1 MSSLAFLETSLQDVR
16 YAIRTMRK
24 NLAFTITAVLT
35 LALGIGGNTAIF
47 TVIRGT
53 LLTPLRYPEPQ
64 QLVRISVDNNREGE
78 RDGSVLPMRLE
89 EIRKTARSFH
99 SVAAYLKFEED
110 MSLSG
115 PGGPE
120 ALKGARVSANFFTT
134 LGVRPVVGRSFL
146 SEEDAP
152 GSPAVMIISSR
163 LWKRRFNGDPQIA
176 GKSVTLNA
184 LPYTIVGVLPPNF
197 AFPFTDTEVWVT
209 RPTEWSMLPPRF
221 WRYVTPLNAF
231 ARLRPEASLK
241 EAQAELNVLNQQYV
255 RAHPDNMD
263 ARPGLGLH
271 VTSLQAQLVAGLR
284 PTLLI
289 LFGAVAFV
297 LLIACANVAG
307 LLLARST
314 SRSREFALRAAVGAD
329 RGRLVRQLLTES
341 LVLAVGG
348 GIIGVSFA
356 IWALTGIKH
365 VSALNMPGFVSIRLD
380 GSVLAFTVALSITT
394 GILFGLAPA
403 LRASRR
409 DLVTELR
416 ESGVGAGHSL
426 TTGRGTL
433 FGVSTRGV
441 LVIGQVS
448 LSIVLLIGAVLLMKS
463 FVHLRAVDPGFEP
476 AHVLTMQIT
485 LPAAEYDSDQ
495 KRVTFFRELV
505 RRVEDLPGVVN
516 ATAAISIPTTSG
528 WLGTN
533 VLVEGQPMVDGSQ
546 QPTARLQSV
555 TPGYFRTLRIPLRRG
570 RYLTE
575 KDATS
580 SAQSGVV
587 INESFAR
594 RFWPNYPSGVN
605 PVGQHLREGIDHT
618 TNMEIVGVVADVH
631 EGDLIA
637 DSGPEFFVPIIV
649 HPPQIAYLAVRTSRD
664 PLGFVHVVRNAVLNV
679 DRNQPVSDVR
689 TMDDVLDS
697 TLGQRR
703 LTMILVSAFAGI
715 ALVLSLV
722 GLYGVIAYSVAQ
734 RTQEVG
740 IRKALGAQKGDI
752 LKLVLGQGLGLAIT
766 GVALGAGGAF
776 LLTRVLTHLLF
787 HVSATDPLT
796 FMLTAFLFVLIALA
810 ASYIPAHRAAQID
823 PMSALRVG

>member
-1 MSSLAFLETSLQDVR
+1 M
-16 YAIRTMRK
+16 
-24 NLAFTITAVLT
+24 
-35 LALGIGGNTAIF
+35 
-47 TVIRGT
+47 
-53 LLTPLRYPEPQ
+53 
-64 QLVRISVDNNREGE
+64 
-78 RDGSVLPMRLE
+78 
-89 EIRKTARSFH
+89 
-99 SVAAYLKFEED
+99 
-110 MSLSG
+110 
-115 PGGPE
+115 
-120 ALKGARVSANFFTT
+120 
-134 LGVRPVVGRSFL
+134 
-146 SEEDAP
+146 
-152 GSPAVMIISSR
+152 
-163 LWKRRFNGDPQIA
+163 
-176 GKSVTLNA
+176 
-184 LPYTIVGVLPPNF
+184 
-197 AFPFTDTEVWVT
+197 
-209 RPTEWSMLPPRF
+209 
-221 WRYVTPLNAF
+221 
-231 ARLRPEASLK
+231 
-241 EAQAELNVLNQQYV
+241 
-255 RAHPDNMD
+255 
-263 ARPGLGLH
+263 
-271 VTSLQAQLVAGLR
+271 
-284 PTLLI
+284 
-289 LFGAVAFV
+289 
-297 LLIACANVAG
+297 
-307 LLLARST
+307 
-314 SRSREFALRAAVGAD
+314 
-329 RGRLVRQLLTES
+329 
-341 LVLAVGG
+341 
-348 GIIGVSFA
+348 
-356 IWALTGIKH
+356 
-365 VSALNMPGFVSIRLD
+365 
-380 GSVLAFTVALSITT
+380 
-394 GILFGLAPA
+394 
-403 LRASRR
+403 
-409 DLVTELR
+409 
-416 ESGVGAGHSL
+416 
-426 TTGRGTL
+426 
-433 FGVSTRGV
+433 
-441 LVIGQVS
+441 
-448 LSIVLLIGAVLLMKS
+448 
-463 FVHLRAVDPGFEP
+463 HLRAVDPGFEP

-618 TNMEIVGVVADVH
+618 RNMEIVGIVADVH
-631 EGDLIA
+631 EGDLTA